1 MAARSGLQDLLGEH
15 FAAQETVGCSLEKA
29 SLELVPALFSSPLPF
44 TPARHCRRR
53 CWGHS
58 PLLGSL
64 SQATSGLSW
73 VPGLGLAFR
82 FPSPSGQFPLSD
94 RFSPNPSPAASLK
107 SHSFISR
114 VSRFSHKYDLLL
126 PQLRYRS
133 FTSFPAHFFFSH
145 PCFSEGTFWSGCSLY
160 RLGIFILNC
169 ENSPFCGNAHPGHAL
184 NPSTIKPY
192 NIPPSR

>member
-1 MAARSGLQDLLGEH
+1 MSVLGTQSSAR
-15 FAAQETVGCSLEKA
+15 
-29 SLELVPALFSSPLPF
+29 
-44 TPARHCRRR
+44 
-53 CWGHS
+53 
-58 PLLGSL
+58 GSL

-94 RFSPNPSPAASLK
+94 RFSPHPSPAASLK

-126 PQLRYRS
+126 PQRRYRS

-184 NPSTIKPY
+184 NPSTIKPC
-192 NIPPSR
+192 NIPPSRSIIKCRRVGAVVCDCALTVPALANPRCFYCTDARKSVPWTPRLGAVP